1 MIDVKTFMLVMAIG
15 NIAFAMMIAGYARGG
30 EENPAMRIWMWAKL
44 VQGLA
49 NGLGWLRPDLH
60 SWIVD
65 VAANTALIAGFALET
80 GAYSTFLGA
89 PRWKRVVV
97 PLALICVLLMHSAR
111 FGDVGAGGLIALMS
125 TFMAVFSAK
134 MAWLLLAPRAGKT
147 LLQRLVGLN
156 NLLFT
161 LVMAMRA
168 YTGAMHSSIGV
179 FTPGVLSTVT
189 FLVGYT
195 LLIVNGFG
203 FLLMCKQQD
212 DRKMRA
218 LATTDSLTG
227 LVNRRAFFERTENA
241 RMLSAR
247 LRKPVALMMLDID
260 HFKRLNDRF
269 GHATGDEALCL
280 FARTALATLR
290 EHDIMGRLGGEE
302 FALVMP
308 GTTLSGALHAAERL
322 RNEVAEAPLLT
333 DGNNYKLTVSI
344 GVVMIDPNEHINAA
358 LARADAA
365 LYAAKSAGRNRVEC
379 GDAISASA
387 DVA

>member
-1 MIDVKTFMLVMAIG
+1 MKTFMLVMAIG

-30 EENPAMRIWMWAKL
+30 EENPAMRVWMWAKL

-49 NGLGWLRPDLH
+49 NGLGWLRPDLN

-65 VAANTALIAGFALET
+65 AAANTALIGGFALET

-89 PRWKRVVV
+89 QRWKRVVV

-111 FGDVGAGGLIALMS
+111 FGGVGAGGLIAMMS
-125 TFMAVFSAK
+125 TFMAVFSAR
-134 MAWLLLAPRAGKT
+134 MAWLLLAPRADKT

-168 YTGAMHSSIGV
+168 YTGAVHSSIGV

-322 RNEVAEAPLLT
+322 RNEVSEAPLLT